1 MIKIRK
7 CFKRSFSFVMFVFIL
22 FLVNAL
28 YNFTQVSANPE
39 AYARFEEKE
48 LIVLSPDHDV
58 EILVN
63 NVKKIVSKSN
73 KIIKIEYF
81 NLTKGIETRE
91 IDNFYEVKVIIN
103 TPNEIKILAS
113 VFLFNDGKNWEVIP
127 VLFEKY

>member
-1 MIKIRK
+1 
-7 CFKRSFSFVMFVFIL
+7 MFVFIL